1 MNWKLL
7 LTTFGSIFVAA
18 RGDKTQIATM
28 SLAAES
34 RARLPVFLGAA
45 LALIATSALGVA
57 AGDAVSRVVP
67 PHWLRRIAG
76 GVFIVMGVLF
86 VLRAKS

>member
-1 MNWKLL
+1 
-7 LTTFGSIFVAA
+7 
-18 RGDKTQIATM
+18 M

>member
-7 LTTFGSIFVAA
+7 LTTFGSVFVAEL
-18 RGDKTQIATM
+18 GDKTQIATM

>member
-7 LTTFGSIFVAA
+7 LTTFGSIFVAEL
-18 RGDKTQIATM
+18 GDKTQIATM

-34 RARLPVFLGAA
+34 RSRLPVFLGAA

-86 VLRAKS
+86 VVRAKS